1 MGGLSYLDDAWMR
14 GAIDFTK
21 KSLAV
26 TKEVPP
32 SQVFDFSF
40 VEKALGRK
48 KN

>member
-1 MGGLSYLDDAWMR
+1 MR

-21 KSLAV
+21 RSLGV
-26 TKEVPP
+26 TKEVPT

-40 VEKALGRK
+40 VEKALGRS

>member
-1 MGGLSYLDDAWMR
+1 MSYLDDAWMR

-21 KSLAV
+21 KSLNV

-40 VEKALGRK
+40 VEKTLGRK
-48 KN
+48 N

>member
-1 MGGLSYLDDAWMR
+1 LSYLDDAWVR

-21 KSLAV
+21 KSLGV
-26 TKEVPP
+26 TKEIPP

-40 VEKALGRK
+40 VEKVLGRS

>member
-1 MGGLSYLDDAWMR
+1 LNYFEEAWQR

-21 KSLAV
+21 KSMGV
-26 TKEVPP
+26 TKEVAP

-40 VEKALGRK
+40 GEKALGRS

>member
-1 MGGLSYLDDAWMR
+1 LDDAWMR

-40 VEKALGRK
+40 VEKALGRR